1 MANKKTTK
9 KSIIFITMLVL
20 FAGVMTMCSKPD
32 DYPDEPDNGRDR
44 NVFLQDTNGAN
55 QANK

>member
-9 KSIIFITMLVL
+9 KSIIFIAMLVL

-32 DYPDEPDNGRDR
+32 GYPDEPDNGRDR
-44 NVFLQDTNGAN
+44 TVYLTDSLPFN
-55 QANK
+55 QPNT

>member
-1 MANKKTTK
+1 MANKITTK

-44 NVFLQDTNGAN
+44 PVLGTDSNGTNQPNA
-55 QANK
+55 

>member
-9 KSIIFITMLVL
+9 KRIIFIAMLVL

-32 DYPDEPDNGRDR
+32 GYPDEPDNGRDHG
-44 NVFLQDTNGAN
+44 VYLEDTIPFN
-55 QANK
+55 QPNT